1 MAKSKSLRE
10 YQREL
15 KRNRATLDRVLD
27 RRSVLS
33 LKRYFDKAQD
43 ELERQLFV
51 MARSVGAAPMTP
63 LQAQQLLLQVHIAQQ
78 IVAQKLHEQFVPVS
92 EEVQVEGVRETDR
105 TIGVLNLALMGLAVT
120 LPLTE
125 PTVLRGLIEK
135 RKGALAQS
143 NEASFKHYGNV
154 LINTSKEQVALSLA
168 MGETPMEAIER
179 VRRGLDDTWWQAERI
194 IVTDTAKAFNT
205 AHADSIIEAG
215 KDLRDLKKRWTEL
228 VDDATGRPFDNRVGK
243 DSMVLHG
250 QVTSMDG
257 VFVMP
262 PDPTV
267 HRSFWNQTYFQ
278 SPNRPNDRSVTMPW
292 RPGYKIPGWEWRD
305 GQRVDIPI
313 G

>member
-1 MAKSKSLRE
+1 MAKSKSLVQ

-27 RRSVLS
+27 RRSVLA
-33 LKRYFDKAQD
+33 LKRYFDKTQD

-51 MARSVGAAPMTP
+51 MARSAGMTPMSP

-78 IVAQKLHEQFVPVS
+78 IIAKRLHEQFMPVAA
-92 EEVQVEGVRETDR
+92 EVQVEGVRETDR
-105 TIGVLNLALMGLAVT
+105 TLTVLNAGLMGVDISLS
-120 LPLTE
+120 LTE
-125 PTVLRGLIEK
+125 PTVMAGLVEK
-135 RKGALAQS
+135 RRPALAAS
-143 NEASFKHYGNV
+143 NALAFGRYGEA
-154 LINTSKEQVALSLA
+154 LITASKEKVALSLA
-168 MGETPMEAIER
+168 MGETPMQAIER
-179 VRRGLDDTWWQAERI
+179 LRKGLDETWWQAERI
-194 IVTDTAKAFNT
+194 VVTDTAKAFNS

-215 KDLRDLKKRWTEL
+215 KDMRDLKKRWTEL
-228 VDDATGRPFDNRVGK
+228 VDDATGQPMDNRVGK

-250 QVTSMDG
+250 QITAMDG

-267 HRSFWNQTYFQ
+267 HRSFWNKTYFE

-305 GQRVDIPI
+305 GQRVDIRP
-313 G
+313 